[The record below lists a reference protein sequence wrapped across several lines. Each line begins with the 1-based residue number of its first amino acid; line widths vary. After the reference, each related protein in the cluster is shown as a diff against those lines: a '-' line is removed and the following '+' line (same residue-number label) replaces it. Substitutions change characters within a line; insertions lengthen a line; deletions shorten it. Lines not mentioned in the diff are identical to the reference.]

1 MTRSVYSAL
10 VWLVLLPVRV
20 YRMAL
25 SPLKRRPTCRYLPTC
40 SEYAISAVEQRGIVV
55 GLGLA
60 TWQILRCN
68 LLGAASYSRASN
80 SMSRIRMNC

>member
-1 MTRSVYSAL
+1 MHVL
-10 VWLVLLPVRV
+10 VHE
-20 YRMAL
+20 
-25 SPLKRRPTCRYLPTC
+25 PL
-40 SEYAISAVEQRGIVV
+40 EQRGIVV